1 MKKYL
6 KENLKLIV
14 VLLVFIVLA
23 FGFFIAYNAIFV
35 NNQSKYGDR
44 LDGIENVKITDKIK
58 KEIVDNVGS
67 LQITKSVSVNV
78 SGKTI
83 NVLAKVNDDIDVG
96 KAKEID
102 GKVIEKLS
110 EEAKK
115 FYDIQIL
122 ISKDTDDAKFP
133 IVGYRHHSKDYIS
146 WTKDR

>member
-44 LDGIENVKITDKIK
+44 LDGIENVKITEKIK

-83 NVLAKVNDDIDVG
+83 NVLAKVNDDIEVG

-102 GKVIEKLS
+102 GKVMEKLS
-110 EEAKK
+110 DEAKK

>member
-6 KENLKLIV
+6 KQNLKLIV
-14 VLLVFIVLA
+14 VLLVFIVLV

-58 KEIVDNVGS
+58 KEIVDNVGT

-83 NVLAKVNDDIDVG
+83 NVVAKVNDDIELNV
-96 KAKEID
+96 
-102 GKVIEKLS
+102 S
-110 EEAKK
+110 
-115 FYDIQIL
+115 
-122 ISKDTDDAKFP
+122 
-133 IVGYRHHSKDYIS
+133 
-146 WTKDR
+146 

>member
-83 NVLAKVNDDIDVG
+83 NVLAKVNDDIEVG

-110 EEAKK
+110 DEVKK

>member
-14 VLLVFIVLA
+14 VLLVFIVLV

-83 NVLAKVNDDIDVG
+83 NVVVKVNDDIDVG
-96 KAKEID
+96 KAKEVD

-110 EEAKK
+110 DEAKK

-133 IVGYRHHSKDYIS
+133 IVGYRHHTKDYVS

>member
-44 LDGIENVKITDKIK
+44 LDGIENVKITKKIK

-83 NVLAKVNDDIDVG
+83 NVLAKVNDDIEVG

-102 GKVIEKLS
+102 GKVMEKLS
-110 EEAKK
+110 DEAKK